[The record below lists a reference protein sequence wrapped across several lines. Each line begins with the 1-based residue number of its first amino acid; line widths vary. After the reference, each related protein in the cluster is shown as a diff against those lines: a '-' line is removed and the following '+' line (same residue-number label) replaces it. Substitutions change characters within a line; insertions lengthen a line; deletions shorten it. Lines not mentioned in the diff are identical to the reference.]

1 MGDLGAAMRLAESE
15 GAVALLSRYPVRW
28 GQCLV
33 ILREHAVTLTEVDG
47 EAFADAARLA
57 HRVGVALE
65 TTLKPARCYVA
76 ALGTAED
83 GVPMTF
89 RHLHFNVIPVPEI
102 DARPRQVLTWAHGI
116 YDGDPSE
123 WDEICTSLRRALR

>member
-1 MGDLGAAMRLAESE
+1 MCVRDSGAPL
-15 GAVALLSRYPVRW
+15 VRPF
-28 GQCLV
+28 GISVCAHSPRRFRSNAC
-33 ILREHAVTLTEVDG
+33 LREHAVTLTEVDG